1 MPEYLVRCVQQ
12 HESFRKAEL
21 ESLATLAGVEMDF
34 LSYSED
40 TPFAI
45 VTLPSDAAARA
56 IISRSILTMGIYEL
70 WGSGTDHSSLHA
82 SVTSRTAS
90 RWADYAQAS
99 FRFSV
104 DAFQGKRGSAAQRE
118 LIDGFRYLG
127 FAGPIRMKDAELH
140 LCIFEEYELF
150 VPGEPKRV
158 FLGRWVADGGRKAVV
173 TYDLK
178 KRRYISTTSM
188 DAELALVTAN
198 LAMAA
203 PGKVFFDPFVG
214 TGSFSVAAAHYGAVA
229 VGSDIDGRSIRGKA
243 EGKGVVANFR
253 QYGLMGRFLDNF
265 VSDLTNTPLRK
276 GRWLD
281 GIICD
286 PPYGVR
292 EGLKVLGRKDGGGQE
307 AVMIEG
313 EWAHLRDGYIP
324 PKKPYSFE
332 AMLDD
337 ILEFSTEMLVD
348 EGRMSMWVPTANDE
362 DVEIAIPSHP
372 CLQLVSV
379 CVQPFNKW
387 SRRLLTYRR
396 MPDAEVDKSVAWTKR
411 TKEHGSNADEL
422 NAFRRKYF
430 QGFKAPEAETSPG
443 ATPFP
448 SETATTGANQAT
460 EEVSRQLS
468 NLNIKDEDVK
478 QGAKS
483 E

>member
-1 MPEYLVRCVQQ
+1 MPEYLIRCVQQ

-21 ESLATLAGVEMDF
+21 ESLATLAGAEMTVI
-34 LSYSED
+34 SYSEH

-45 VTLPSDAAARA
+45 VALPSDAAARA
-56 IISRSILTMGIYEL
+56 VVSRSILTMGIYEL
-70 WGSGTDHSSLHA
+70 WGSGPDYASLHA
-82 SVTSRTAS
+82 SVRARTAP
-90 RWADYAQAS
+90 RWAGYSQAS

-104 DAFQGKRGSAAQRE
+104 DAFRGKRGSAAQRE

-140 LCIFEEYELF
+140 LCIFEEYA
-150 VPGEPKRV
+150 VSDARTPKRV
-158 FLGRWVADGGRKAVV
+158 LLGRWVADGGRRAVL

-178 KRRYISTTSM
+178 KRSYISTTSM

-198 LAMAA
+198 MALAA

-214 TGSFSVAAAHYGAVA
+214 TGSFSVAAAHFGAVA

-307 AVMIEG
+307 AVMVEG
-313 EWAHLRDGYIP
+313 EWAHLREGYIP

-337 ILEFSTEMLVD
+337 IMEFSTEMLVD
-348 EGRMSMWVPTANDE
+348 EGRMSMWMPTANDE

-396 MPDAEVDKSVAWTKR
+396 IPDAQVDKSITWTKR
-411 TKEHGSNADEL
+411 TNEHGSNADDL

-430 QGFKAPEAETSPG
+430 QGFKTPEVETPAAASPL
-443 ATPFP
+443 P
-448 SETATTGANQAT
+448 SEAAAAGAKQAT
-460 EEVSRQLS
+460 EEVSQQLS
-468 NLNIKDEDVK
+468 DLNIK
-478 QGAKS
+478 G
-483 E
+483 

>member
-45 VTLPSDAAARA
+45 VTLPSDAAART

-158 FLGRWVADGGRKAVV
+158 FLGR
-173 TYDLK
+173 
-178 KRRYISTTSM
+178 
-188 DAELALVTAN
+188 
-198 LAMAA
+198 
-203 PGKVFFDPFVG
+203 
-214 TGSFSVAAAHYGAVA
+214 
-229 VGSDIDGRSIRGKA
+229 
-243 EGKGVVANFR
+243 
-253 QYGLMGRFLDNF
+253 
-265 VSDLTNTPLRK
+265 
-276 GRWLD
+276 
-281 GIICD
+281 
-286 PPYGVR
+286 
-292 EGLKVLGRKDGGGQE
+292 
-307 AVMIEG
+307 
-313 EWAHLRDGYIP
+313 RDGYIP

-348 EGRMSMWVPTANDE
+348 EGRMSMWMPTANDE

-468 NLNIKDEDVK
+468 DLNIKDEDVK